1 MRIATFLIA
10 VVVSHAAFS
19 QPPGNFGGRPS
30 FGGGPSFGPRSG
42 FGGGPQSGRSRMDV
56 NGDGRIDQSE
66 IDRMPE
72 GFRNFIES
80 RGIRLKAGV
89 SVDEFRN
96 NMRVQFERMRERE
109 GSYEARPSEAPRVS
123 TSNRSEYKPVE
134 PYRPREKERMTVDL
148 PPQYS
153 ELDTD
158 FDGQVGLYEWIVARR
173 DDLELFDRIDSDQDG
188 LLTPREL
195 LEHDSAALEAEARLT
210 AMVERYKRPRVVI
223 VGGPNAT
230 SGAGSVKTK
239 HLSDDVRKKHESFAA
254 ERAFPYIDANKDG
267 RISMEELKR
276 DDKTRR
282 VIGMLEKAN
291 IKVEPMSREQFT
303 ARYIQAMDHFA
314 GQKGGEDRRQDDGG
328 SRDRRGR
335 R

>member
-1 MRIATFLIA
+1 
-10 VVVSHAAFS
+10 
-19 QPPGNFGGRPS
+19 
-30 FGGGPSFGPRSG
+30 
-42 FGGGPQSGRSRMDV
+42 MDV

-72 GFRNFIES
+72 GFRNFMES
-80 RGIRLKAGV
+80 RGIQLKAGL
-89 SVDEFRN
+89 SVEEFRN
-96 NMRVQFERMRERE
+96 NMRSQFSRMRERE
-109 GSYEARPSEAPRVS
+109 GGYERPTPESAAPRVS
-123 TSNRSEYKPVE
+123 TSNRAEYKPVE

-158 FDGQVGLYEWIVARR
+158 FDGQIGLYEWIVARR
-173 DDLELFDRIDSDQDG
+173 DDLELFDTIDYDADG

-195 LEHDSAALEAEARLT
+195 LEHDTAAADAGGQLT
-210 AMVERYKRPRVVI
+210 ALVEKYKRPRMVI

-230 SGAGSVKTK
+230 SGKGAVQTK
-239 HLSDDVRKKHESFAA
+239 HLSDDVRQKHESFAA
-254 ERAFPYIDANKDG
+254 ERAFPYIDTNKDG
-267 RISMEELKR
+267 RVSLEELKR

-282 VIGMLEKAN
+282 VIGMFEKAN

-303 ARYIQAMDHFA
+303 ARYIQAMDYFA
-314 GQKGGEDRRQDDGG
+314 GQKSGGSERSESGRGDESR